1 MLAENIDFDEGC
13 LHSDNA
19 TRPKLF
25 RLCSAKDLQEM
36 LGCGQTVTASIIDTP
51 SFPKPILITGLKRWY
66 VNEINVW
73 VKMQKRAE

>member
-1 MLAENIDFDEGC
+1 MIDENIVSNDGC

-25 RLCSAKDLQEM
+25 RLCSAKDLSEM
-36 LGCGQTVTASIIDTP
+36 FGCGQTVMSSIIDNP

-66 VNEINVW
+66 VNEINTW
-73 VKMQKRAE
+73 IRMQKRAD